1 MSRFFG
7 LIATPALAL
16 ALGTAL
22 PAVAGDVGQGVE
34 AVPVV
39 FTSVTPDVSP
49 AALCDGALEAVAIG
63 DRVPFQAVGCLRTFI
78 LEPGTTGTTLATPS
92 PEACEALLPSLAVGA
107 PVSLGAAV
115 PCVETYVNAP
125 NQMAAR

>member
-1 MSRFFG
+1 MSRISG

-22 PAVAGDVGQGVE
+22 PAVAGELGHGVE
-34 AVPVV
+34 AIPVV
-39 FTSVTPDVSP
+39 FTSVTPDISP

-63 DRVPFQAVGCLRTFI
+63 NRVPFQAVGCLRTYV
-78 LEPGTTGTTLATPS
+78 LEPGNTTATLATPS
-92 PEACEALLPSLAVGA
+92 PNACEALLPSLAVGA

-115 PCVETYVNAP
+115 PCVETYVTAP

>member
-1 MSRFFG
+1 MSRISG

-16 ALGTAL
+16 ALGTVL
-22 PAVAGDVGQGVE
+22 PAVAGDVGHGVD

-49 AALCDGALEAVAIG
+49 AALCDGALEAVAVG
-63 DRVPFQAVGCLRTFI
+63 DRVPFQAVGCLRTYV
-78 LEPGTTGTTLATPS
+78 LEPGSTTATLVTPS
-92 PEACEALLPSLAVGA
+92 PDACEALLPSLAVGA
-107 PVSLGAAV
+107 PVHLGAAV
-115 PCVETYVNAP
+115 PCVETYINAP